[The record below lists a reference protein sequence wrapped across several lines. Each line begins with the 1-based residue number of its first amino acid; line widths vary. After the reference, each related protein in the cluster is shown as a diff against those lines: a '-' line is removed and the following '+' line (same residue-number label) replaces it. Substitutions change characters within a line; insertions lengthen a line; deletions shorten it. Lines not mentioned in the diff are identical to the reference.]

1 MQARNYGRVMP
12 EYWTGR
18 TGQRIQ
24 KHGPEAVVVG
34 AYLMSSPHST
44 MLGLYHL
51 PLLYIAEETGLGFEG
66 ASKGLQGCIDAGFCS
81 YDHGTRFV
89 WVHEMARFQIAD
101 HLEAA
106 DKRVKWMQKLYD
118 GMPENPF
125 LTPFFEHYHR
135 AFKLTNRRVFSPESL
150 STTTSP
156 IGGASM
162 PHASPIEGASKGV
175 GEKGPSKGLKKQG
188 ASKGH
193 PRGIEASSS
202 SSSSKPSGKDKPLI
216 HQTSVVGLVGL
227 VHTTSPIEGASK
239 GLQALSPAS
248 SAEPHADKAARG
260 ARLPDG
266 WILPMAWGQWAMSEC
281 GFTEPEVRRIGAM
294 FADHWHAK
302 AGKDAAKL
310 DWLATWRNWCRKERD
325 YIAQG
330 NGHRANGAAYDERS
344 HDRKRAFAELTG
356 EASGDD
362 IPPADVVDVEAREVS
377 RDAITKH

>member
-101 HLEAA
+101 HLEAT
-106 DKRVKWMQKLYD
+106 DKRVKWVQRLYD
-118 GMPENPF
+118 TLPENPF
-125 LTPFFEHYHR
+125 LTPFYEHHHH
-135 AFKLTNRRVFSPESL
+135 AFRLTSRRVFSPESV

-156 IGGASM
+156 IEGASM
-162 PHASPIEGASKGV
+162 PHASPFEGASKV
-175 GEKGPSKGLKKQG
+175 APPKAVSKGVSKGAKKAG

-193 PRGIEASSS
+193 QRGIDARSSS
-202 SSSSKPSGKDKPLI
+202 STRSSKPSLRHI
-216 HQTSVVGLVGL
+216 
-227 VHTTSPIEGASK
+227 
-239 GLQALSPAS
+239 S
-248 SAEPHADKAARG
+248 SLEVSLEPHAEKPARG
-260 ARLPDG
+260 TRLPTG
-266 WILPMAWGQWAMSEC
+266 WVLPLPWGHWAMTEC
-281 GFTEPEVRRIGAM
+281 GFDEHRVREIAVT
-294 FADHWHAK
+294 FADYWHAV
-302 AGKDAAKL
+302 AGAKGVKL

-344 HDRKRAFAELTG
+344 RDRKQAFAELTG